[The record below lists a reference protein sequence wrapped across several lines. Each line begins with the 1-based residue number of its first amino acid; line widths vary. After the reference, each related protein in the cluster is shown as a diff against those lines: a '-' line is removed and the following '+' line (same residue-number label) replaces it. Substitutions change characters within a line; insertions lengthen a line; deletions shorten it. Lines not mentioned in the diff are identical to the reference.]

1 MNDRSLRDH
10 RPGPVLIDLSVIV
23 ALLIA
28 VAAVAA
34 WIAVLAA
41 LIKI

>member
-1 MNDRSLRDH
+1 MNDRRLRDH
-10 RPGPVLIDLSVIV
+10 GPGPTWNDLSVIV

-28 VAAVAA
+28 VAAVAS

-41 LIKI
+41 LVRI

>member
-1 MNDRSLRDH
+1 MNDRRLRNH
-10 RPGPVLIDLSVIV
+10 GLGPIWIDLSVIV

-41 LIKI
+41 LIRI